1 MKIKITK
8 IILIEIIYIIK
19 KLINIKIM
27 IGHQEPSVEVHRN
40 QDTQTNLNQRKAKNH
55 LQIKIKTII
64 SILLS

>member
-1 MKIKITK
+1 
-8 IILIEIIYIIK
+8 
-19 KLINIKIM
+19 M